1 MRSINVSHECRS
13 SSKITLTA
21 VVSRASQGALR
32 VREAVRKT
40 AERFMRMAPQPFTLE
55 NLYSYIHRIIILHR
69 RSESHNAWAHG
80 RYGLTAR
87 RLEKVSAEPSMKR
100 PAGVTIIAI
109 TTFAGAAILGL
120 GSFAFFFIAVMAISG
135 GDGGDPG
142 VRPDC
147 RDASRHPKDFSLSG

>member
-1 MRSINVSHECRS
+1 
-13 SSKITLTA
+13 
-21 VVSRASQGALR
+21 
-32 VREAVRKT
+32 
-40 AERFMRMAPQPFTLE
+40 
-55 NLYSYIHRIIILHR
+55 
-69 RSESHNAWAHG
+69 
-80 RYGLTAR
+80 
-87 RLEKVSAEPSMKR
+87 MKR